1 MDFTKILKRSL
12 AITLRYRALWLF
24 GFLLALAG
32 GGGRGFNPGGGSSSS
47 GGVGS
52 GGGPSG
58 PYVGGP
64 QWSDISRAWPIILA
78 ILIAVLV
85 FIALLII
92 TLSILQALARTAI
105 IGMVDEIEKTE
116 QTSVRSGF
124 RILWSRQ
131 GLRLFLMELLT
142 TIAWI
147 IVAPTMIIT
156 ALLPLVLIATGNVV
170 LIVAGVLAAVI
181 LFLVAIAILTVAG
194 IAFSMLMEIARRE
207 CVLGDKG
214 VLESLRG
221 GIITL
226 RYYLA
231 DVGVIW
237 LLMTGISLGWS
248 ILLIPAGIAFVI
260 LGLFIGGLPAL
271 VAFALSRSW
280 IPAAVIGAPLFL
292 IAIIVPFTFVEG
304 VFLVF
309 QSSVW
314 TLTYREI
321 RAREIAATHDGSPP
335 VSPEAEPGPA

>member
-1 MDFTKILKRSL
+1 MDFTKILKRSWS
-12 AITLRYRALWLF
+12 ITLRYRALWLF

-32 GGGRGFNPGGGSSSS
+32 GGGRGFNPGGGGSSS
-47 GGVGS
+47 GGGGNGGS
-52 GGGPSG
+52 PSG

-78 ILIAVLV
+78 IILAILV
-85 FIALLII
+85 FIVLLII
-92 TLSILQALARTAI
+92 ALSILQALARTAL
-105 IGMVDEIEKTE
+105 IGMVNEVEKTE
-116 QTSVRSGF
+116 QTSIRSGF
-124 RILWSRQ
+124 RILWSRR

-156 ALLPLVLIATGNVV
+156 SLLPLVLIATGNVV
-170 LIVAGVLAAVI
+170 LIIAGVLAAVI
-181 LFLVAIAILTVAG
+181 LFLLTIAILAVAG

-221 GIITL
+221 GFITL
-226 RYYLA
+226 HYRLA
-231 DVGVIW
+231 DVSIIW
-237 LLMTGISLGWS
+237 LLMTGINLGWN
-248 ILLIPAGIAFVI
+248 ILLIPVGIAFVI
-260 LGLFIGGLPAL
+260 LSLFIGGLPAL
-271 VAFALSRSW
+271 VAFALSGSW

-304 VFLVF
+304 LYLVF

-314 TLTYREI
+314 TLTYRELQARQTDSAQDEI
-321 RAREIAATHDGSPP
+321 RLLESEPASP
-335 VSPEAEPGPA
+335 